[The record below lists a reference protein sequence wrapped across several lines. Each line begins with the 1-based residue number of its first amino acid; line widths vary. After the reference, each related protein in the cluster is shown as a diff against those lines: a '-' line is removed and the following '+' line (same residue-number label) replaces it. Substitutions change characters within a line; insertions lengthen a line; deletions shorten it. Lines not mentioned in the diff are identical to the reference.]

1 MGCTLR
7 SELNLISEEQ
17 LDKLM
22 IDKKEGQA
30 WGQSRKRRRG
40 TLLEY
45 LWAYREVVTHFRG
58 RMDEK
63 MRTSVYLNKSTGLF
77 LLASESNWRVIKSDK
92 VYSSSEVTW
101 EMDLSLKDKDKV
113 RKQLGGHHIPDAVR
127 KQWTH
132 YGKWHLCFSF
142 CLPGLCLYNRV
153 FAAVK
158 GPKEAGNVCLWFN
171 LWMSSSFI
179 NAFIHHMP
187 FILAQDCP
195 WINSQAQQSSQTP
208 DVSPKAGMGSTF

>member
-77 LLASESNWRVIKSDK
+77 
-92 VYSSSEVTW
+92 
-101 EMDLSLKDKDKV
+101 
-113 RKQLGGHHIPDAVR
+113 
-127 KQWTH
+127 
-132 YGKWHLCFSF
+132 
-142 CLPGLCLYNRV
+142 
-153 FAAVK
+153 
-158 GPKEAGNVCLWFN
+158 
-171 LWMSSSFI
+171 
-179 NAFIHHMP
+179 P
-187 FILAQDCP
+187 FGQ
-195 WINSQAQQSSQTP
+195 
-208 DVSPKAGMGSTF
+208 